1 MSKGEKHNQV
11 FRILAII
18 LPLRKSCS
26 VFPFKENFL
35 LSEESLKLL
44 LIQQKEFPSFPS
56 ASYFLLCFFPSVSH
70 LGILLPCRSFL
81 LFSERPK
88 SSMSPSL
95 LPVYLWPAPSVEWS
109 LVCVWRCKLRLSSR
123 ARWNGLDHGRDP
135 PLGTGLFGRQHGP
148 SRRFLPPACSLSDWP
163 CTVSSLIGGLARSIS
178 GVAHSAS
185 IFFAFHSL
193 FLFRVIRDNKREL
206 GFITWHLEE

>member
-1 MSKGEKHNQV
+1 MRHFTDKGTETT
-11 FRILAII
+11 RPCPR
-18 LPLRKSCS
+18 LPWSAWNPSSCS
-26 VFPFKENFL
+26 SHNFAFLWVPKLPKHWLKENND
-35 LSEESLKLL
+35 SQAIGKLCHF
-44 LIQQKEFPSFPS
+44 IS
-56 ASYFLLCFFPSVSH
+56 
-70 LGILLPCRSFL
+70 
-81 LFSERPK
+81 
-88 SSMSPSL
+88 

-135 PLGTGLFGRQHGP
+135 PLGTGLFGHQRGP
-148 SRRFLPPACSLSDWP
+148 SCRFLPPACSLSDWP